1 MTKGHWPLILCLQ
14 KSSLS
19 SLFLLWLLLFS
30 SCFGFF
36 FLLFVFLFNTLK
48 RLGLSF
54 STLVQPSCSPL
65 FCMNCCCWWGS
76 CITVFFEHFPFP
88 SLINFSPLFGCLII
102 LLFSLYSGKTYPS
115 SHLLFFWAALPH
127 PQLCA
132 LQSWSQWWCPPSAS
146 PAFPCAISPFCT
158 VTLCKQCNTR
168 TQCTEPW
175 WEAEPC
181 TSVHCP
187 TTPVLADSSAWR
199 GHAMVEHVHNSFQP
213 HLSQCWV

>member
-76 CITVFFEHFPFP
+76 CITVFFEHFPLP
-88 SLINFSPLFGCLII
+88 SLIHFSPLFGCLII

-158 VTLCKQCNTR
+158 VTLCKQCDTR
-168 TQCTEPW
+168 THAQSHVGRQSPVPQCIVQLP
-175 WEAEPC
+175 
-181 TSVHCP
+181 
-187 TTPVLADSSAWR
+187 
-199 GHAMVEHVHNSFQP
+199 
-213 HLSQCWV
+213 QCWLTAVHDEGKQW